1 MEQVK
6 LNKERLNELKELL
19 DMSSLTLDLEWFK
32 IERQEKVAESPVVGL
47 INI

>member
-1 MEQVK
+1 MERVK

-32 IERQEKVAESPVVGL
+32 IEKARKKKTKAHVGL
-47 INI
+47 ITI

>member
-1 MEQVK
+1 MERVK

-32 IERQEKVAESPVVGL
+32 IEKARKK
-47 INI
+47 

>member
-1 MEQVK
+1 MEQIK

-32 IERQEKVAESPVVGL
+32 IDKARKS
-47 INI
+47 N

>member
-32 IERQEKVAESPVVGL
+32 IDKTRKSS
-47 INI
+47 

>member
-1 MEQVK
+1 MERVK

-19 DMSSLTLDLEWFK
+19 DMSSLTLDLEWFR
-32 IERQEKVAESPVVGL
+32 IEGVAESPVVGL